1 MPLPG
6 FRTALRVAGL
16 LLAIAVPAAA
26 ASAQESPAPE
36 RPRVGL
42 VLSGGGARG
51 LAHMGVLEVLDQLRV
66 PVDLIAGTSMGAIV
80 GGLYASGLPPDSM
93 HAVVAGLDWERILA
107 DAPPRTSLPYQRRAE
122 GRRYPVE
129 LEIGITR
136 GGLTLP
142 SGLISGQDLGLLL
155 RRQTLPMA
163 AVEDFSQLPIPFGAV
178 ATDIETGER
187 VVLDRGDLVEAM
199 RASMA
204 IPVVF
209 SPVERDRRILVDGG
223 LVDNIPV
230 ELARAMGADVVI
242 VVDATPPLLD
252 RDELRSVLGIS
263 QQVVNL
269 LARQNLER
277 ELASA
282 DLALDLE
289 LDGVGIFDFRD
300 ADTIIARGAAV
311 ARDSA
316 GSLSRW
322 ALSVEEY
329 AAHRSARGRR
339 RPALPP
345 RPGGL
350 SIEAPAWLDE
360 RLVLARVD
368 AAILDT
374 LDPDLAERAALDV
387 YALGE
392 FERVGYDLTAAG
404 TATDLVLY
412 ARAKPR
418 GPRLLRM
425 GIDLAT
431 DSADEA
437 PALLTFGGRL
447 AYVRTRIGAR
457 SAEWR
462 TDLLVGTT
470 TGIET
475 AFRQPLD
482 FGGRWFVEPSVQA
495 TEVQRPVFRAEA
507 AVSEY
512 ETRRLRAAIEI
523 GRSLGLSSE
532 LRAGL
537 AWGRATSQLDP
548 PAEELSD
555 RFPAES
561 EDQAELR
568 IAFVLD
574 RLDSIN
580 LPRRGMFASAEA
592 RFSREELGAERSW
605 RRLSLEARGYGS
617 RGSHTVFASLLAGGA
632 SPAAAL
638 PVREEFRV
646 GGFGSLGGYGEG
658 ELRGEAFVVGRAG
671 WLRRI
676 AEIPPALRG
685 IVAGGWIEAGDAW
698 HPSEDAELDLRP
710 SATVAAGA
718 ETAIG
723 PVFLAWSRAE
733 AGRRRVTL
741 SVGRWP

>member
-1 MPLPG
+1 VPLPAW
-6 FRTALRVAGL
+6 RPALRVAGL
-16 LLAIAVPAAA
+16 LLAIAVLATPAC
-26 ASAQESPAPE
+26 AQDSPPE
-36 RPRVGL
+36 RPLVGL

-51 LAHMGVLEVLDQLRV
+51 LAHMGVLEVLDELRV

-80 GGLYASGLPPDSM
+80 GGFYASGMPPDSM

-107 DAPPRTSLPYQRRAE
+107 DTPPRTSLPFQRRAE
-122 GRRYPVE
+122 DRRYPVE

-142 SGLISGQDLGLLL
+142 GGLISGQDLGLLL
-155 RRQTLPMA
+155 RRHTLPVA
-163 AVEDFSQLPIPFGAV
+163 AVEIFSRLPIPFGAV

-209 SPVERDRRILVDGG
+209 SPVERDGRILVDGG
-223 LVDNIPV
+223 LVDNIPI

-242 VVDATPPLLD
+242 VVDATPPLLE
-252 RDELRSVLGIS
+252 RDELRNVLGIS

-269 LARQNLER
+269 LARQNLDR

-300 ADTIIARGAAV
+300 AESIIARGAAV

-322 ALSVEEY
+322 SLPTAEY
-329 AAHRSARGRR
+329 EAHRSARRRR

-345 RPGGL
+345 RPSGL
-350 SIEAPAWLDE
+350 SIEAPPWLDE
-360 RLVLARVD
+360 RLVLARID

-392 FERVGYDLTAAG
+392 FERVGYDLAPAG
-404 TATDLVLY
+404 SETELVLY

-418 GPRLLRM
+418 GPHLLRM

-462 TDLLVGTT
+462 TDFLVGTT

-482 FGGRWFVEPSVQA
+482 FGGRWFVEPSAQA

-512 ETRRLRAAIEI
+512 ETRRLRAAIEV

-537 AWGRATSQLDP
+537 AWGRATSELDP

-555 RFPAES
+555 RFPAVS
-561 EDQAELR
+561 ENLAEVR
-568 IAFVLD
+568 VAFVLD
-574 RLDSIN
+574 RLDSVN
-580 LPRRGMFASAEA
+580 LPRRGMYASAEA
-592 RFSREELGAERSW
+592 RFSREELGAERTWS
-605 RRLSLEARGYGS
+605 RMSLEARGYGS

-671 WLRRI
+671 WLARVE
-676 AEIPPALRG
+676 EIPPALRG

-710 SATVAAGA
+710 SLTIAAGA